1 MFMVEPAAAVAVRFP
16 ACSFNRTSRRLSQ
29 SASFFI
35 SRDKLRRLTKE
46 HCGGRIRI
54 DKGKCGIK
62 ASARDQSSAN
72 SGPVK
77 QNAKPSRY
85 HPFEDISDSENGENE
100 EAQLTPAE
108 TARTIIEVNSK
119 ATLMFSGVVNNEVHE
134 NIFWPDLPYITDE
147 IGNIYFQVKNDEDIL
162 QTLTAEEN
170 IVQVIIGLDTAEML
184 SELESFGQSEVDYG
198 IDDFDDE
205 DSDIDDEDDLDE
217 DDNDDDDGD
226 SDYDND
232 WVAILDD
239 EDQDGDSDG
248 SLGDW
253 AKLETMRSSHPM
265 YFAKKIAEVVT
276 DDPIDF
282 MDQPPAG
289 LAIQGLLRPSFL
301 EEHTTI
307 QKQISEDTLSDS
319 DLNQLEKDDEHK
331 EKGGIQ
337 INGHKH
343 ESGSSQDIQSWEE
356 LEKNENLGNGT
367 SFYKI
372 EMIRIQLI
380 SSNGN
385 QIFVELDDF
394 RRARPDAIAHSAAK
408 IISRLKASGEKT
420 TQALRSLCWR
430 CKGIQVEE
438 VSMIGVDSLGF
449 DLRVSSGTQVQ
460 TLRFSFRKR
469 ASSEYSAE
477 RQLNDLLF
485 PRIHHKSRQKKES
498 QQAES

>member
-1 MFMVEPAAAVAVRFP
+1 MLMVEPAAVAVRFP
-16 ACSFNRTSRRLSQ
+16 AGNFNRTFRRFSH

-35 SRDKLRRLTKE
+35 PRNKIRRLTTE
-46 HCGGRIRI
+46 YCGGRIRTG
-54 DKGKCGIK
+54 KGKCGIK
-62 ASARDQSSAN
+62 ASARDQPSAS

-100 EAQLTPAE
+100 EAQLSPAE

-119 ATLMFSGVVNNEVHE
+119 ATLMFSGVVNNEVQE

-147 IGNIYFQVKNDEDIL
+147 LGNIYFQVKNDEDIL

-170 IVQVIIGLDTAEML
+170 VVQVIIGLDTAEML

-217 DDNDDDDGD
+217 DDNDDGD
-226 SDYDND
+226 SDED
-232 WVAILDD
+232 WVAIVDD

-307 QKQISEDTLSDS
+307 QKQISEDTLSDA
-319 DLNQLEKDDEHK
+319 DLNRIEKDDDHK
-331 EKGGIQ
+331 EKGGVQ

-343 ESGSSQDIQSWEE
+343 ESGSSQENPSWEE
-356 LEKNENLGNGT
+356 LEKDENLGSGT
-367 SFYKI
+367 SFYKL

-394 RRARPDAIAHSAAK
+394 RRARSDAIVHSAAK
-408 IISRLKASGEKT
+408 IISRLKAAGEKT
-420 TQALRSLCWR
+420 MQALRSLCWR

-438 VSMIGVDSLGF
+438 VSLIGVDSLGF
-449 DLRVSSGTQVQ
+449 DLRVCSGTQVQ

>member
-1 MFMVEPAAAVAVRFP
+1 
-16 ACSFNRTSRRLSQ
+16 
-29 SASFFI
+29 
-35 SRDKLRRLTKE
+35 
-46 HCGGRIRI
+46 
-54 DKGKCGIK
+54 
-62 ASARDQSSAN
+62 
-72 SGPVK
+72 
-77 QNAKPSRY
+77 
-85 HPFEDISDSENGENE
+85 
-100 EAQLTPAE
+100 
-108 TARTIIEVNSK
+108 
-119 ATLMFSGVVNNEVHE
+119 MFSGVVNNEVHE

-170 IVQVIIGLDTAEML
+170 VVQVIIGLDTAEML

-217 DDNDDDDGD
+217 DDNDDDGDSD
-226 SDYDND
+226 SDYDKD

-239 EDQDGDSDG
+239 EDQDGDYDESP
-248 SLGDW
+248 GDW

-276 DDPIDF
+276 DDPVDF

-301 EEHTTI
+301 EEHTTF
-307 QKQISEDTLSDS
+307 QKQISEDALSDS
-319 DLNQLEKDDEHK
+319 DLNQIEKDDHK
-331 EKGGIQ
+331 EKDGIQ

-343 ESGSSQDIQSWEE
+343 ESGSSQDSPSWEE
-356 LEKNENLGNGT
+356 LEKDENLRNGT
-367 SFYKI
+367 SFYKL

-394 RRARPDAIAHSAAK
+394 RRARPDAITHSAAK
-408 IISRLKASGEKT
+408 IISRLKDAGEKT

-430 CKGIQVEE
+430 CKGIQE
-438 VSMIGVDSLGF
+438 VSLIGVDSLGF
-449 DLRVSSGTQVQ
+449 DLRVCSGTQVQ

-485 PRIHHKSRQKKES
+485 PRIHQKSRQKKES
-498 QQAES
+498 QQAE

>member
-1 MFMVEPAAAVAVRFP
+1 MLMVEPAAVRFP
-16 ACSFNRTSRRLSQ
+16 ADSFNRRFSHSASCFIPRDKFRRLMTCK
-29 SASFFI
+29 
-35 SRDKLRRLTKE
+35 D
-46 HCGGRIRI
+46 
-54 DKGKCGIK
+54 KCGIK
-62 ASARDQSSAN
+62 ASARDQSSAS

-85 HPFEDISDSENGENE
+85 HPFEDISDSENGDNE

-108 TARTIIEVNSK
+108 TSRTIIEVNSN

-170 IVQVIIGLDTAEML
+170 VV
-184 SELESFGQSEVDYG
+184 
-198 IDDFDDE
+198 
-205 DSDIDDEDDLDE
+205 
-217 DDNDDDDGD
+217 
-226 SDYDND
+226 D

-239 EDQDGDSDG
+239 EDQDGDYDESP
-248 SLGDW
+248 GDW

-276 DDPIDF
+276 DDPVDF

-301 EEHTTI
+301 EEHTTF
-307 QKQISEDTLSDS
+307 QKQISEDALSDS
-319 DLNQLEKDDEHK
+319 DLNQIEKDDHK
-331 EKGGIQ
+331 EKDGIQ

-343 ESGSSQDIQSWEE
+343 ESGSSQDSPSWEE
-356 LEKNENLGNGT
+356 LEKDENLRNGT
-367 SFYKI
+367 SFYKL

-394 RRARPDAIAHSAAK
+394 RRARPDAITHSAAK
-408 IISRLKASGEKT
+408 IISRLKDAGEKT

-438 VSMIGVDSLGF
+438 VSLIGVDSLGF
-449 DLRVSSGTQVQ
+449 DLRVCSGTQVQ

-485 PRIHHKSRQKKES
+485 PRIHQKSRQKKES
-498 QQAES
+498 QQAE

>member
-1 MFMVEPAAAVAVRFP
+1 MLMVEPAAVKVSFP
-16 ACSFNRTSRRLSQ
+16 AVNFNRTSCRLSH
-29 SASFFI
+29 SASFLIPRNKFRR
-35 SRDKLRRLTKE
+35 SRTE
-46 HCGGRIRI
+46 HCVGRIRTG
-54 DKGKCGIK
+54 KGKCGIK
-62 ASARDQSSAN
+62 ASARDQP

-85 HPFEDISDSENGENE
+85 HPSEDISDSEIGENE

-108 TARTIIEVNSK
+108 TSRTIIEINSK
-119 ATLMFSGVVNNEVHE
+119 ATLMFSGVVSNEVHE

-147 IGNIYFQVKNDEDIL
+147 LGNIYFQVKNEEDIL

-170 IVQVIIGLDTAEML
+170 VVQVIIGLDTAEML
-184 SELESFGQSEVDYG
+184 SELESYGQSEVDYG
-198 IDDFDDE
+198 IDEFDDE

-217 DDNDDDDGD
+217 DDTDDDEDD
-226 SDYDND
+226 NDYDKD

-239 EDQDGDSDG
+239 EDEDGDSDE

-265 YFAKKIAEVVT
+265 YFAKKISEVVT
-276 DDPIDF
+276 DDPVDF

-307 QKQISEDTLSDS
+307 QKQISEDRLSDT
-319 DLNQLEKDDEHK
+319 DVNQMENDDDHK

-337 INGHKH
+337 INGHKY
-343 ESGSSQDIQSWEE
+343 ESGSSQDSSSWEE
-356 LEKNENLGNGT
+356 LEKDENLGNGT
-367 SFYKI
+367 SFYKL
-372 EMIRIQLI
+372 EMIKIQLI

-385 QIFVELDDF
+385 QIFVELDNF

-408 IISRLKASGEKT
+408 IISRLKAAGEKT

-438 VSMIGVDSLGF
+438 VSLIGVDSLGF
-449 DLRVSSGTQVQ
+449 DLRVCSGTQVQ

>member
-1 MFMVEPAAAVAVRFP
+1 MLMVEPAAVAVRFP
-16 ACSFNRTSRRLSQ
+16 AGNFNRTSRRFSH
-29 SASFFI
+29 SVSFFI
-35 SRDKLRRLTKE
+35 PRNKIRRLTTE
-46 HCGGRIRI
+46 YCGGRIRTV
-54 DKGKCGIK
+54 KGKCGIK
-62 ASARDQSSAN
+62 ASTRDQPSAS

-85 HPFEDISDSENGENE
+85 HPFEDISDSENGETE
-100 EAQLTPAE
+100 ETQLSPAE

-119 ATLMFSGVVNNEVHE
+119 ATLMFSGVVNNEVQE

-147 IGNIYFQVKNDEDIL
+147 LGNIYFQVKNDEDIL

-170 IVQVIIGLDTAEML
+170 VV
-184 SELESFGQSEVDYG
+184 
-198 IDDFDDE
+198 
-205 DSDIDDEDDLDE
+205 
-217 DDNDDDDGD
+217 
-226 SDYDND
+226 D
-232 WVAILDD
+232 WVAIVDD

-307 QKQISEDTLSDS
+307 QKQISEDTLSDA
-319 DLNQLEKDDEHK
+319 DLNRIEKDDDHK
-331 EKGGIQ
+331 EKGGVQ

-343 ESGSSQDIQSWEE
+343 ESGSSQENPSWEE
-356 LEKNENLGNGT
+356 LEKDENLGNGT
-367 SFYKI
+367 SFYKL

-394 RRARPDAIAHSAAK
+394 RRARSDAIVHSAAK
-408 IISRLKASGEKT
+408 IISRLKAAGEKT
-420 TQALRSLCWR
+420 MQALRSLCWR

-438 VSMIGVDSLGF
+438 VSLIGVDSLGF
-449 DLRVSSGTQVQ
+449 DLRVCSGTQVQ

>member
-1 MFMVEPAAAVAVRFP
+1 MLMVEPAVAAVRFS
-16 ACSFNRTSRRLSQ
+16 AGNFNSTYRRFSH
-29 SASFFI
+29 SASFSIPRNKF
-35 SRDKLRRLTKE
+35 RRLATE
-46 HCGGRIRI
+46 HGGGRIRTG
-54 DKGKCGIK
+54 KGKCGIK
-62 ASARDQSSAN
+62 ASTKDQSSAGT
-72 SGPVK
+72 GPVK

-85 HPFEDISDSENGENE
+85 HPFEDISDSEIGENE

-108 TARTIIEVNSK
+108 TSKTIIEVNSK

-147 IGNIYFQVKNDEDIL
+147 LGNIYFQVKNDEDIL

-170 IVQVIIGLDTAEML
+170 VVQVIIGLDTAEML

-198 IDDFDDE
+198 IDEFDDE

-217 DDNDDDDGD
+217 DDDDDGD
-226 SDYDND
+226 EDESDYDKD

-289 LAIQGLLRPSFL
+289 LAIQGVLRPSFL

-307 QKQISEDTLSDS
+307 QKQISEHRLSDA
-319 DLNQLEKDDEHK
+319 DLNQMEKDEDHK

-343 ESGSSQDIQSWEE
+343 ESGSSQDSPSWAE
-356 LEKNENLGNGT
+356 LEKDENLGNGT
-367 SFYKI
+367 SFYKL
-372 EMIRIQLI
+372 EMIKIQLI
-380 SSNGN
+380 SSSGN

-408 IISRLKASGEKT
+408 IISRLKAAGERT

-438 VSMIGVDSLGF
+438 VSLIGVDSLGF
-449 DLRVSSGTQVQ
+449 DLRVCSGTQVQ

-485 PRIHHKSRQKKES
+485 PRIHHKLRQKKES
-498 QQAES
+498 HQAES

>member
-1 MFMVEPAAAVAVRFP
+1 MLMVEPATVAVHFS
-16 ACSFNRTSRRLSQ
+16 AGNLNRTSHQLSH

-35 SRDKLRRLTKE
+35 PRNKFRRLK
-46 HCGGRIRI
+46 
-54 DKGKCGIK
+54 KGKEKYGIK
-62 ASARDQSSAN
+62 ASARDQPSAS

-85 HPFEDISDSENGENE
+85 HPFEDISDSENGDNE
-100 EAQLTPAE
+100 EGQLTAAE
-108 TARTIIEVNSK
+108 TSRTIIEVNSN
-119 ATLMFSGVVNNEVHE
+119 ATLMFSGVVNHEVHE

-147 IGNIYFQVKNDEDIL
+147 LGNIYFQVKNDEDIL

-170 IVQVIIGLDTAEML
+170 VV
-184 SELESFGQSEVDYG
+184 
-198 IDDFDDE
+198 
-205 DSDIDDEDDLDE
+205 
-217 DDNDDDDGD
+217 
-226 SDYDND
+226 D

-276 DDPIDF
+276 DDPVDF

-301 EEHTTI
+301 EEHT
-307 QKQISEDTLSDS
+307 KQISEDALDDS
-319 DLNQLEKDDEHK
+319 DLNQIEENADHK

-343 ESGSSQDIQSWEE
+343 ESGSSQDSPSWEE
-356 LEKNENLGNGT
+356 LEKDENLGNGT
-367 SFYKI
+367 SFYKL

-380 SSNGN
+380 YSNGN

-394 RRARPDAIAHSAAK
+394 SRARPDATAHSAAK
-408 IISRLKASGEKT
+408 IISRLKDAGEKT

-430 CKGIQVEE
+430 CKGIQVED
-438 VSMIGVDSLGF
+438 VSLIGVDSLGF
-449 DLRVSSGTQVQ
+449 DLRVCSGIQVQ

-485 PRIHHKSRQKKES
+485 PRIHHKPRQKKES